1 MAFFPHNFEIKVKSI
16 LHFWITGQACKM
28 FIVFWSQKICN
39 EWDLPTLILQ
49 IWWDKSSVH
58 GWQLYH
64 SAHVWNALARLGR
77 TFLVFGAHK
86 HTLLLIFLCS
96 GYALKW
102 DWSQV
107 CRTAHTFNLA
117 YLYIVFVNCIRITE
131 IQCNA
136 LNLTCLQLL

>member
-64 SAHVWNALARLGR
+64 SAHVWNALARLGK
-77 TFLVFGAHK
+77 TFLVFGAYK